1 MKTTF
6 RALTGLSALAIASP
20 AYAHH
25 GDSAS
30 HWLTNPAH
38 ILPVIAAAT
47 LIGAVLYI
55 RRQRG

>member
-1 MKTTF
+1 MKTTS
-6 RALTGLSALAIASP
+6 RALIGLSALAIASP

-25 GDSAS
+25 GEETA

-47 LIGAVLYI
+47 IIAAVLFS
-55 RRQRG
+55 RRKRG